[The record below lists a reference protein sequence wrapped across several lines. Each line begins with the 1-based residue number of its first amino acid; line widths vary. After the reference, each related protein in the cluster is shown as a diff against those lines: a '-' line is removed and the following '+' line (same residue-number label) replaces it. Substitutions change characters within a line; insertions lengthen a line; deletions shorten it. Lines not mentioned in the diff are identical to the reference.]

1 MTRFKLP
8 TPGVGVWFP
17 SLWAGNECKQEELS
31 EEFWL
36 ATKPHRK
43 DFEELGFTQCRLAK
57 NKTLNPRIRESGVIG
72 YLDSTRRY
80 FGQMHYIKVL
90 RGGNRHVNEIHIR
103 FTAMF
108 ETGSVTCTN
117 NKKYF
122 DTFEESDV
130 TNVDS
135 FDVKFIYQQFLQRI
149 QRRND
154 APRTFPDLESL
165 RQWFDARQ
173 LRMFEEYVRRRLFLP
188 MTDAEVAAAQ
198 ERLRSGAPPVLPST
212 PVGKIR
218 WALWL
223 VILGCLLA
231 LHLIHKRFP
240 DTRSLRISRLDT
252 MEYRGQQFKLRK
264 VYATWDDYKEDPN
277 NLDTNE
283 LGRIE
288 QIMTNAP
295 VPATFK
301 DSEEFLKFV
310 SFNLVFPGYGEG
322 SFEERA
328 DDGSI
333 LNSETVEI
341 PQRDKDRVLV
351 AREVDGQV
359 KLVDDFVYNTAT
371 NELGV
376 VKLEKQ
382 VLRYYDTK
390 NNLLREKH
398 L

>member
-1 MTRFKLP
+1 
-8 TPGVGVWFP
+8 
-17 SLWAGNECKQEELS
+17 
-31 EEFWL
+31 
-36 ATKPHRK
+36 
-43 DFEELGFTQCRLAK
+43 
-57 NKTLNPRIRESGVIG
+57 
-72 YLDSTRRY
+72 
-80 FGQMHYIKVL
+80 
-90 RGGNRHVNEIHIR
+90 
-103 FTAMF
+103 
-108 ETGSVTCTN
+108 
-117 NKKYF
+117 
-122 DTFEESDV
+122 
-130 TNVDS
+130 
-135 FDVKFIYQQFLQRI
+135 
-149 QRRND
+149 
-154 APRTFPDLESL
+154 
-165 RQWFDARQ
+165 
-173 LRMFEEYVRRRLFLP
+173 
-188 MTDAEVAAAQ
+188 
-198 ERLRSGAPPVLPST
+198 
-212 PVGKIR
+212 
-218 WALWL
+218 
-223 VILGCLLA
+223 
-231 LHLIHKRFP
+231 
-240 DTRSLRISRLDT
+240 